1 MSRPGRGENVSV
13 RLRPAV
19 RGMYVFA
26 ALVVGGTAACGGPAP
41 TEPAPS
47 ASGPAAPDPGDP
59 RVQLAA
65 RAALAQDHRFA
76 ALYRYDVPGQ
86 PTRNV
91 VATVANDG
99 SWRVD
104 VAGGVLGGTTD
115 VAIVSLDTG
124 VFQCSLP
131 SATNPISS
139 TCIRVAAPGK
149 RVPKEYDPRIERV
162 FRQWLNVFTDRQSAL
177 SVSAA
182 RPLAGSQGTCFSI
195 DSISASLNAAVDV
208 GIYCYADN
216 GLLTAARVD
225 AGTVTIAGTPVTPP
239 AKVQLPGPIVDGG
252 PMGLESP
259 TPPPPAVSTAPSP
272 SG

>member
-1 MSRPGRGENVSV
+1 MRH
-13 RLRPAV
+13 RLAV
-19 RGMYVFA
+19 RGSSVFA
-26 ALVVGGTAACGGPAP
+26 AALLAGGVVACGGPAP
-41 TEPAPS
+41 TKPAPAATGS
-47 ASGPAAPDPGDP
+47 ARPEPGDA

-65 RAALAQDHRFA
+65 RAALAQDHSFA
-76 ALYRYDVPGQ
+76 ALYRYDTAGRPS
-86 PTRNV
+86 RNV
-91 VATVANDG
+91 VATVASDG

-131 SATNPISS
+131 SATNPISP
-139 TCIRVAAPGK
+139 TCVRVADPGK
-149 RVPKEYDPRIERV
+149 RVPSEYDPQIERV
-162 FRQWLNVFTDRQSAL
+162 FRRWLNVFTDRQSAL

-182 RPLAGSQGTCFSI
+182 RPLEGSQGSCFSI

-225 AGTVTIAGTPVTPP
+225 AGTVTIASTPVAAP
-239 AKVQLPGPIVDGG
+239 ARVQLPGPVVDGG
-252 PMGLESP
+252 PMGLDS
-259 TPPPPAVSTAPSP
+259 PPPPSPVVSTAPSA
-272 SG
+272 